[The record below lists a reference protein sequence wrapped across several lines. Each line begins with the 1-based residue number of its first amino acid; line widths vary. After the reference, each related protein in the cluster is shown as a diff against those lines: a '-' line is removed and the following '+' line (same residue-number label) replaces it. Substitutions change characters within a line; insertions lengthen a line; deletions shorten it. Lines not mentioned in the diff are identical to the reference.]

1 MNALLVTIDSDME
14 MTARQMLWNA
24 QPGGHLKGVHRMPP
38 TQNNP
43 GGLGGQALADDAY
56 VNFSPDV
63 KEFMAVVAQVTAK
76 VLAKRLAIEPR
87 MDLEK

>member
-1 MNALLVTIDSDME
+1 M
-14 MTARQMLWNA
+14 
-24 QPGGHLKGVHRMPP
+24 
-38 TQNNP
+38 
-43 GGLGGQALADDAY
+43 ADDAY